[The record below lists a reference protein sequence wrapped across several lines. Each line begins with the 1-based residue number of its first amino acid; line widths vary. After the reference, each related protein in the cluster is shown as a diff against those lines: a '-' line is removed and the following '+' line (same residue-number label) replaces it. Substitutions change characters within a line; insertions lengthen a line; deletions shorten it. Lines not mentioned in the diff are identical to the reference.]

1 MLLPQ
6 FSITKYLLIMERM
19 VKSDLFVCFIA
30 VVLLSWWISD
40 CYTGIHELQKKE
52 YSGLEYWQCVTGL
65 HWWTPQYSPDDFTVL
80 Q

>member
-1 MLLPQ
+1 
-6 FSITKYLLIMERM
+6 M

-30 VVLLSWWISD
+30 IVLLSWWFSD
-40 CYTGIHELQKKE
+40 CYTGVHELQKKE
-52 YSGLEYWQCVTGL
+52 YCGLEYWQCITRL